1 MVISTGKCRISN
13 CSRKRRQMREGF
25 PFLEDFPILSVP
37 FTFLQGEPMRK
48 KKWAK
53 MAVALKACEI
63 LHKAG
68 KYSGNIAVCVET
80 DDEESFFC

>member
-1 MVISTGKCRISN
+1 
-13 CSRKRRQMREGF
+13 
-25 PFLEDFPILSVP
+25 
-37 FTFLQGEPMRK
+37 MRK

-68 KYSGNIAVCVET
+68 KYSSNIAVCVET
-80 DDEESFFC
+80 DDKKRTFSVKIPK

>member
-1 MVISTGKCRISN
+1 MYL
-13 CSRKRRQMREGF
+13 
-25 PFLEDFPILSVP
+25 P
-37 FTFLQGEPMRK
+37 QGEPMRK

-68 KYSGNIAVCVET
+68 KYNANSVMLLHV
-80 DDEESFFC
+80 